1 MATIILDAGHGGND
15 LGDAYGNRFEKNDN
29 LRLTLAV
36 GEELEKYGYQVEYT
50 RITDMYLSQFDR
62 VDIANNIG
70 GDFLLT
76 IHRVVGELP
85 LSEGGLGF
93 YVNERGGVAE
103 EAAVNIADALFPLG
117 FCNYSIE
124 VRSELPILSRTNMP
138 ALMLGIGYMN
148 SEADNQFFDDR
159 LNDIAAAIALGIY
172 NTIPVENFNNFSIP
186 YTGFTVTDYN
196 GNTMNYT
203 VFYGVQIGLFSEYNN
218 AETLRDELLMKG
230 YEAFLDYREPYYRVI
245 VGAYD
250 DLDAVA
256 QLEFRLNLEGYDTLI
271 VEL

>member
-15 LGDAYGNRFEKNDN
+15 LGDSYGHRFEKNDN
-29 LRLTLAV
+29 LKLTLAV
-36 GEELEKYGYQVEYT
+36 GAELEKYGYQVEYT

-93 YVNERGGVAE
+93 YVNERGGIAE

-124 VRSELPILSRTNMP
+124 VRSELPILTRTNMP
-138 ALMLGIGYMN
+138 TLMMGIGNMN
-148 SEADNQFFDDR
+148 SEADNLFFDTR

-172 NTIPVENFNNFSIP
+172 NTIPVGNSNNFSTQDNI
-186 YTGFTVTDYN
+186 FTSTDYN
-196 GNTMNYT
+196 GNTSNYT
-203 VFYGVQIGLFSEYNN
+203 VFYGVQIGLFSEYRN
-218 AETLRDELLMKG
+218 AVALYEELLMKG
-230 YEAFLDYREPYYRVI
+230 YEAYVDYKEPYYRVI
-245 VGAYD
+245 VGACN